1 MSSRTDSSISLFNG
15 YQLSVKERCDL
26 IKTSFT
32 EDSHCE
38 ANRKLITIL
47 LVTGNFKKGERMR
60 IIRVIGVFILVVTV
74 GGVVC
79 AEESAGKFVFAIR
92 EPFLNEDGFR
102 ITTRALER
110 GRDTEKW
117 WEFYQYNICT
127 MNPDGTDFRRLTDDA
142 ISRNPRWS
150 PDGERIAYISGLD
163 NAKSLYVMW
172 ADGTENKRLI
182 KKQYAIHDFWW
193 SPSSHALLVVVE
205 IDRPKDRLE
214 NWEVTI
220 DGKIKRWRSQQWAKG
235 WLHWD
240 AKGEKVKEPKRRV
253 LEVLPKGTNWPEW
266 SPDGKWIA
274 FKTDGLLALAEPDV
288 VNMSRKWFLQRDEP
302 PCGHI
307 EEWSPDGKQ
316 LLFYVS
322 GDICIATV
330 EQGRFKNYQNLS
342 LYPGRDATWSP
353 DGRQVAFI
361 GANLDGRRTSEIFI
375 LDIETGKMQQ
385 ITSTTYDYFD
395 LHWR

>member
-1 MSSRTDSSISLFNG
+1 M
-15 YQLSVKERCDL
+15 
-26 IKTSFT
+26 
-32 EDSHCE
+32 H
-38 ANRKLITIL
+38 
-47 LVTGNFKKGERMR
+47 
-60 IIRVIGVFILVVTV
+60 IIRVMSVFILVTTV
-74 GGVVC
+74 GSVVC
-79 AEESAGKFVFAIR
+79 AEDSAGKLVFAIR
-92 EPFLNEDGFR
+92 EPFMNEDGFR
-102 ITTRALER
+102 ATTQALER

-127 MNPDGTDFRRLTDDA
+127 MNPDGTGFHRLTDDA
-142 ISRNPRWS
+142 VSRSPRWS
-150 PDGERIAYISGLD
+150 PDGERIAYLSGMD
-163 NAKSLYVMW
+163 EAKSLYVMW
-172 ADGTENKRLI
+172 ADGTKKKRLI
-182 KKQYAIHDFWW
+182 KRQYGIHDFWW
-193 SPSSHALLVVVE
+193 SPLSHALLVVVE

-214 NWEVTI
+214 NWEVTL
-220 DGKIKRWRSQQWAKG
+220 DGKIKRWRSEQWAKG

-266 SPDGKWIA
+266 SPDRKWIA
-274 FKTDGLLALAEPDV
+274 FNTDGHLALAEPEV
-288 VNMSRKWFLQRDEP
+288 VSMSRKWFLQRDEP
-302 PCGHI
+302 PCRRI

-330 EQGRFKNYQNLS
+330 EQGRFKKYQNLS

-353 DGRQVAFI
+353 DGKQVAFI
-361 GANLDGRRTSEIFI
+361 GANLDRRRTSEIFI
-375 LDIETGKMQQ
+375 LDIETSKMQQ